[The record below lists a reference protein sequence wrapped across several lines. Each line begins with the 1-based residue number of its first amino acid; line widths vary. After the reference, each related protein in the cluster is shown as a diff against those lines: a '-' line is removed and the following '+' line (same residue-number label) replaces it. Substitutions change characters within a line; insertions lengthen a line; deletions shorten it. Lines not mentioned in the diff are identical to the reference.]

1 MQGMFYGASQGK
13 KRDILPLLSKLGEKR
28 EKAGFMKKRIILF
41 AVLLLILPAS
51 AACSTHASKSA
62 TFNVE
67 TGDKIKVTVDVK
79 AGYDLTME
87 VPFAISKGDEL
98 VLNGTFGLPEAYET
112 YHQLAEADP
121 NATILAED
129 SKDGNAYFFYTVTN
143 PETQT
148 TEYDYFVQVAGSQTV
163 VIIGST
169 AEQEAVEAAFAATT
183 IGLAEDD

>member
-13 KRDILPLLSKLGEKR
+13 KRDILSLLSKLGEKR
-28 EKAGFMKKRIILF
+28 EKAGFMKKLIILF

-98 VLNGTFGLPEAYET
+98 VLNGAFGLPEAYET

-163 VIIGST
+163 VIKIGR
-169 AEQEAVEAAFAATT
+169 AHV
-183 IGLAEDD
+183 

>member
-1 MQGMFYGASQGK
+1 
-13 KRDILPLLSKLGEKR
+13 
-28 EKAGFMKKRIILF
+28 MKKRIILF
-41 AVLLLILPAS
+41 VALLFALTAL

-87 VPFAISKGDEL
+87 VPFAISKGDEV

-112 YHQLAEADP
+112 YRQLAEADP
-121 NATILAED
+121 NAAILAED

-143 PETQT
+143 PETQV

-163 VIIGST
+163 VIIGSV
-169 AEQEAVEAAFAATT
+169 AEREAVEAAFAAIT
-183 IGLAEDD
+183 ISLAEED